1 MKILIVE
8 DDKNIL
14 GLLEKGFLDNNYIID
29 KADNGED
36 GKFLAMINTYD
47 VIILDWMLP
56 KISGIELLKNLRE
69 ENIKTPILMLTAK
82 DNIEDKVKG
91 LKTGCDDYLSKPFNF
106 EELVARIEA
115 LYRRYKN
122 NYSSD
127 TISINDIKILKD
139 KKQVFKNDT
148 ELVLTSKE
156 FEILMLLIENKNSY
170 ISKSMIE
177 DMIYNNEQI
186 ISSNVVSVTIYNLR
200 KKIGNEIIKNFRG
213 LGYKIEI

>member
-8 DDKNIL
+8 DDKNVL

-200 KKIGNEIIKNFRG
+200 KK
-213 LGYKIEI
+213 